1 MKDLFIQYTN
11 PHGSAALRDLTVRF
25 NACREQ
31 LGRIE
36 ALHGEMKIA
45 RGTRLP
51 HDHKND
57 ELRTQRDREYDVA
70 LIRVELEQGALYATV
85 AALHQSITTAKTA
98 TESAGLQR
106 EAIMKNNVM
115 CAEELCKEAMT
126 AYFAVRRD
134 IEKGDRMAGYYFG
147 INRAFREQPADPD
160 PREFVV
166 MYSGHGSHMRY
177 ENEPGDQPPPPP
189 YLTLS
194 EAQYDA
200 ERWELTADTIGG
212 RAQVVNVRTGKT
224 VA

>member
-11 PHGSAALRDLTVRF
+11 PHGSSALRDLTERF
-25 NACREQ
+25 NACRDQ

-36 ALHGEMKIA
+36 ALHGEMKTA

-51 HDHKND
+51 NDHKND

-85 AALHQSITTAKTA
+85 AALHQSIATAKSA
-98 TESAGLQR
+98 TEPAGLQR

-134 IEKGDRMAGYYFG
+134 IASDRMAGYYFG
-147 INRAFREQPADPD
+147 INRAFRDQPADPD

-166 MYSGHGSHMRY
+166 MYSGHGSAYRY

-200 ERWELTADTIGG
+200 REWESSACTIGG
-212 RAQVVNVRTGKT
+212 GAQIVNVRTGQT
-224 VA
+224 VQ